1 MPHQEDPD
9 FAPPLLPPPR
19 GDGVPLALWIP
30 LGLGVAVLSVGVTV
44 IAVLLLMRCRR
55 DRARLDGIQL
65 SSDRVDPY
73 LLEQR
78 PDVIQSVSKF
88 SVDSDLD
95 VFTPR
100 LESGLTGSDIHR
112 QSSSIG
118 VPSSALCTVPFPT
131 PVIIAP
137 QAECLHGYGEMD
149 VADTD
154 LLPQYEV

>member
-1 MPHQEDPD
+1 MPHQQDPD
-9 FAPPLLPPPR
+9 FALPTLPPPR

-30 LGLGVAVLSVGVTV
+30 LGLGVAVLSVAVTV
-44 IAVLLLMRCRR
+44 IAVLLLIRCRR

-95 VFTPR
+95 VFAPR

-112 QSSSIG
+112 RLWSTG
-118 VPSSALCTVPFPT
+118 TPSSALCTVAFPS
-131 PVIIAP
+131 PVIVAP
-137 QAECLHGYGEMD
+137 QAECLHEYGEMD
-149 VADTD
+149 VAVKDV
-154 LLPQYEV
+154 LPQYEV